1 MKKKHF
7 SSIPYLCRYG
17 ESLISL
23 KMRVTLILFLICVGQ
38 TFAFTGYSQNKRLSI
53 NLSNVSIK
61 SVLST
66 IEDQTEFFF
75 MYEAHNVDV
84 EQKIS
89 LSVEDRSV
97 PEILNKLFA
106 STNII
111 YKINDRQIALS
122 NESMASVGQQLLVVS
137 GRVTDSSGSSLP
149 GVSVIV
155 KGTTNGTITDANGG
169 YRLSNIPENA
179 ILQFSFV
186 GMKGQEVVVGGK
198 TTVNVTLIEDAIG
211 LEEVVA
217 IGYGTS
223 RKSDISGSVV
233 SVNREEMMKKTPTN
247 ILQGLQGAAAG
258 VIVTAQDGA
267 PDANAAIRIRGVATI
282 TGIAD
287 PLYVVDG
294 VQLRTSKIVDGKQVA
309 LNANFLNPND
319 IESIEVLKDA
329 SATAIYGSA
338 GANGVILITT
348 KRGRVGSTHITFSA
362 DYGVQTLASTL
373 DVGDV
378 DQYAANI
385 RQARINDGGILANQ
399 IFAAQYDGQRNNID
413 WQKEMTRTSLKQ
425 QYNLSASGGTEKTQ
439 SNFSLSYLNND
450 GIVINTNY
458 NRLTARAN
466 VVTKVNNSIEFGG
479 DLSFTHSESRGSN
492 SGLGNNGNL
501 SSLRDWAFVA
511 PTMDYVDPVTNKI
524 VSPNVK
530 NPDGTFGAPE
540 QGDVGSNDSNL
551 GNNIYAEQMENTGVT
566 KNNQVL
572 LSAYANIKLF
582 KGLTFR
588 SIASYNFTADNWYN
602 FWGNKKRY
610 FPDGTLVKLYNYD
623 AKYYLGINNSNYNN
637 LAIEN
642 YLTYNWKSDIHN
654 LTLMAGNS
662 VSKGFGNWSN
672 ASGNDFPG
680 DNIRDISLTNDPI
693 ARTGLG
699 AYNLQVRGLSYFGR
713 LQYILKDRYILT
725 GTMRR
730 DGSSNFGADN
740 RWGNFPSAAAAWR
753 ISEEN
758 FLKTIPAI
766 SNLKL
771 RLGWGQTGN
780 SGGPTDLS
788 VTALTTNK
796 IQYFY
801 YGQNGQSGMNTT
813 RQLAT
818 GYAPTLTDP
827 RLKWET
833 NEQSNVGIDLG
844 LLRNNLNITVD
855 YFTRKSKDL
864 LLYQSIRPSSG
875 YTQVYTNYG
884 EVENKGVEFSVN
896 YKKQID
902 QDWNISATLT
912 GSSLKNKVVKMGVD
926 LFSENTGT
934 TNDGSNVGAVGAPSG
949 THWNGHSICREG
961 YAVGSFYGYQVEGIY
976 QSQTEIDAAN
986 AAAIAA
992 GHPGG
997 YNNGSTTVPGDFKYR
1012 DISGPD
1018 GVPDGFLDANDMTIL
1033 GNGFP
1038 KLNYGLTL
1046 NASYK
1051 NWDFS
1056 IYAYG
1061 VVGAEIY
1068 SYSAM
1073 TLSNMFPS
1081 DNGTT
1086 PNVLKEVAQNAWTST
1101 NPSTTVPRLSF
1112 LDLNYNMRG
1121 SDEWVKKGDFLK
1133 INNVQVGYSLDK
1145 NLLKSLSIESTRLY
1159 VSVQNLVCISSYNK
1173 YGDPEAGQGSV
1184 LYTGLDTGRYP
1195 MPRIYS
1201 IGLNIQF

>member
-1 MKKKHF
+1 MKKK
-7 SSIPYLCRYG
+7 L
-17 ESLISL
+17 
-23 KMRVTLILFLICVGQ
+23 MRVWRRNPFAQKILLTMRLTLFLMVLGV
-38 TFAFTGYSQNKRLSI
+38 FSAYSASYAQKTKL
-53 NLSNVSIK
+53 NLNAKNIQVK
-61 SVLST
+61 DVLNE
-66 IEDQTEFFF
+66 IENQSEFFF
-75 MYEAHNVDV
+75 MYDNKQVDV
-84 EQKIS
+84 ERKVDLEVNSMNIDQV
-89 LSVEDRSV
+89 LQ
-97 PEILNKLFA
+97 KLFEGTA
-106 STNII
+106 TSFKVVN
-111 YKINDRQIALS
+111 RQILLFPENQGFS
-122 NESMASVGQQLLVVS
+122 FSQQNGKVT
-137 GRVTDSSGSSLP
+137 GKVTDSSGNALP
-149 GVSVIV
+149 GVSVVV
-155 KGTTNGTITDANGG
+155 KGTTNGTITDINGS
-169 YRLSNIPENA
+169 YSVSNVSENST
-179 ILQFSFV
+179 LQFSFV
-186 GMKGQEVVVGGK
+186 GMKAQEVAVGGK
-198 TTVNVTLIEDAIG
+198 SVINVSLVDDAIG
-211 LEEVVA
+211 IEEVVA

-233 SVNREEMMKKTPTN
+233 SVNREEMMKKNPTN
-247 ILQGLQGAAAG
+247 ILQGLQGQAAG
-258 VIVTAQDGA
+258 VIVSAQDGA

-282 TGIAD
+282 NGIAD
-287 PLYVVDG
+287 PLYVIDG
-294 VQLRTSKIVDGKQVA
+294 VQLRTSTIVDGKQVA
-309 LNANFLNPND
+309 LNANFVNPND
-319 IESIEVLKDA
+319 IESIEILKDA

-338 GANGVILITT
+338 GANGVIMITT
-348 KRGRVGSTHITFSA
+348 KKGKAGATHITFSA
-362 DYGVQTLASTL
+362 DYGVQTLSSTL

-399 IFAAQYDGQRNNID
+399 IFASKYDGQRNNID

-439 SNFSLSYLNND
+439 SNFSLGYLNND
-450 GIVINTNY
+450 GIVINSNY
-458 NRLTARAN
+458 KRLTARAN
-466 VVTKVNNSIEFGG
+466 IVSKVTDFIEIGS
-479 DLSFTHSESRGSN
+479 DLNFSHIESHGSN
-492 SGLGNNGNL
+492 AALGNNGNL
-501 SSLRDWAFVA
+501 SSQRDWAITA
-511 PTMDYVDPVTNKI
+511 PTMDYVDPVANKV
-524 VSPNVK
+524 VSPKVK
-530 NPDGTFGAPE
+530 NPDGTYGAPE

-551 GNNIYAEQMENTGVT
+551 GNNIYAEQMENTGMT

-582 KGLTFR
+582 KGLTFK
-588 SIASYNFTADNWYN
+588 SIASYNFTAGNWYN

-610 FPDGTLVKLYNYD
+610 FPDGTQVKLYNYD
-623 AKYYLGINNSNYNN
+623 TKYYLGINNSNYNN

-642 YLTYNWKSDIHN
+642 YLTYNWKNDIHN

-680 DNIRDISLTNDPI
+680 DNIRDISLTKDPT

-699 AYNLQVRGLSYFGR
+699 AYNLQSRGLSYFGR
-713 LQYILKDRYILT
+713 IQYSLMDRYIVT

-740 RWGNFPSAAAAWR
+740 RWGNFPSVAAAWR

-758 FLKTIPAI
+758 FMKTVPAI

-833 NEQSNVGIDLG
+833 NEQSNIGLDLG
-844 LLRNNLNITVD
+844 LLDNNLNVTMD
-855 YFTRKSKDL
+855 YFIRKSKDL

-884 EVENKGVEFSVN
+884 EIENKGIEFSVN
-896 YKKQID
+896 YKKQIN
-902 QDWNISATLT
+902 QDWNFSATLT
-912 GSSLKNKVVKMGVD
+912 GSTLKNKVIKMGAD
-926 LFSENTGT
+926 LFSENTST

-976 QSQTEIDAAN
+976 QTQAEIDAAN

-997 YNNGSTTVPGDFKYR
+997 YNNGSTTVPGDFKFK
-1012 DISGPD
+1012 DISGPN

-1046 NASYK
+1046 NTTYK

-1061 VVGAEIY
+1061 VAGAEIY

-1086 PNVLKEVAQNAWTST
+1086 PNVLTEVAQDAWTST
-1101 NPSTTVPRLSF
+1101 KHSTTTPRLSF

-1133 INNVQVGYSLDK
+1133 ISNVQVGYNFDR
-1145 NLLKSLSIESTRLY
+1145 NMLKTFHMESARLY
-1159 VSVQNLVCISSYNK
+1159 VSVQNLACFSSYNK

-1195 MPRIYS
+1195 MPRTYS

>member
-1 MKKKHF
+1 MKKIK
-7 SSIPYLCRYG
+7 L
-17 ESLISL
+17 
-23 KMRVTLILFLICVGQ
+23 VQVALILLPMML
-38 TFAFTGYSQNKRLSI
+38 LSFW
-53 NLSNVSIK
+53 
-61 SVLST
+61 T
-66 IEDQTEFFF
+66 YAQ
-75 MYEAHNVDV
+75 
-84 EQKIS
+84 S
-89 LSVEDRSV
+89 LQVKGKVID
-97 PEILNKLFA
+97 
-106 STNII
+106 
-111 YKINDRQIALS
+111 
-122 NESMASVGQQLLVVS
+122 ESGTPMA
-137 GRVTDSSGSSLP
+137 
-149 GVSVIV
+149 GVSVVI
-155 KGTTNGTITDANGG
+155 KGTSNGVITDVNGM
-169 YRLSNIPENA
+169 YQLAADSKST
-179 ILQFSFV
+179 LTFSFIGYKSQDIPV
-186 GMKGQEVVVGGK
+186 AGSKEINVTLFPGDLEVDEIVVVG
-198 TTVNVTLIEDAIG
+198 
-211 LEEVVA
+211 
-217 IGYGTS
+217 YGTVK
-223 RKSDISGSVV
+223 KSDISGSVV
-233 SVNREEMMKKTPTN
+233 SVNREEMMKKAPAN

-258 VIVTAQDGA
+258 VIVSAQDGA

-282 TGIAD
+282 NGIAD
-287 PLYVVDG
+287 PLYVIDG
-294 VQLRTSKIVDGKQVA
+294 VQLRTSTIIDGRQVA
-309 LNANFLNPND
+309 LNANFINPSD
-319 IESIEVLKDA
+319 IESIEILKDA

-338 GANGVILITT
+338 GANGVIMITT
-348 KRGRVGSTHITFSA
+348 KRGNVGTTHITFSA
-362 DYGVQTLASTL
+362 DYGVQTLSSTL
-373 DVGDV
+373 NVGNV

-385 RQARINDGGILANQ
+385 RQARVNDGGILANQ
-399 IFAAQYDGQRNNID
+399 IFAAQYDGKRKNLD
-413 WQKEMTRTSLKQ
+413 WQDIMTRTSLKQ
-425 QYNLSASGGTEKTQ
+425 QYNLSSSGGTEKTQ
-439 SNFSLSYLNND
+439 SNFSLGYLNND

-466 VVTKVNNSIEFGG
+466 VVSKVADFLEIGS
-479 DLSFTHSESRGSN
+479 DLSFSHIESHGSN
-492 SGLGNNGNL
+492 ASLGNNGNL
-501 SSLRDWAFVA
+501 SSLRDWAFTA

-524 VSPNVK
+524 VSPNFK
-530 NPDGTFGAPE
+530 NPDGTYGAPE

-551 GNNIYAEQMENTGVT
+551 GNNIYAEQMENTGKT

-582 KGLTFR
+582 KGLTFK
-588 SIASYNFTADNWYN
+588 SIASYNLTANNWYN

-610 FPDGTLVKLYNYD
+610 FPDGTRVILYNYD
-623 AKYYLGINNSNYNN
+623 TKYYLGINNSNYNN

-642 YLTYNWKSDIHN
+642 YLTYNWKNELHYV
-654 LTLMAGNS
+654 TLMAGNT

-672 ASGNDFPG
+672 ASGNGFPG
-680 DNIRDISLTNDPI
+680 DNIRDISLTNDPT

-699 AYNLQVRGLSYFGR
+699 AYNLETRGLSYFGR
-713 LQYILKDRYILT
+713 LQYTFKDRYILT

-730 DGSSNFGADN
+730 DGSSNFGTDN

-753 ISEEN
+753 ISQEN
-758 FLKTIPAI
+758 FMKDVPAI

-771 RLGWGQTGN
+771 RIGWGQTGN
-780 SGGPTDLS
+780 SGGATDLS

-833 NEQSNVGIDLG
+833 NEQSNIGIDLG
-844 LLRNNLNITVD
+844 LLKNELSVTLD
-855 YFTRKSKDL
+855 YFIRKSKDL

-884 EVENKGVEFSVN
+884 EIENKGIEFSIN
-896 YKKQID
+896 FKKEINP
-902 QDWNISATLT
+902 DWHFSATLT
-912 GSSLKNKVVKMGVD
+912 GSSLKNEVIKMGAD

-934 TNDGSNVGAVGAPSG
+934 TNDGSNIGPIGAPSG

-961 YAVGSFYGYQVEGIY
+961 YAVGSFYGYKVEGIY
-976 QSQTEIDAAN
+976 QNQAEIDAAN
-986 AAAIAA
+986 TAAIAK
-992 GHPGG
+992 GHSGG
-997 YNNGSTTVPGDFKYR
+997 YNNGSKTVPGDFKYK
-1012 DISGPD
+1012 DISGPN

-1046 NASYK
+1046 NTSYK

-1061 VVGAEIY
+1061 VMGAQIY

-1086 PNVLKEVAQNAWTST
+1086 PNVLNEVAQSAWTSS
-1101 NPSTTVPRLSF
+1101 NPSTTTPRLSF

-1133 INNVQVGYSLDK
+1133 ISNVQVGYNFDK
-1145 NLLKSLSIESTRLY
+1145 NMLKAIRVEGARVNFSI
-1159 VSVQNLVCISSYNK
+1159 QNLFCFSSYNK

-1184 LYTGLDTGRYP
+1184 LYTGLDAGRYP
-1195 MPRIYS
+1195 NSRTYA

>member
-1 MKKKHF
+1 MKK
-7 SSIPYLCRYG
+7 
-17 ESLISL
+17 
-23 KMRVTLILFLICVGQ
+23 T
-38 TFAFTGYSQNKRLSI
+38 
-53 NLSNVSIK
+53 
-61 SVLST
+61 
-66 IEDQTEFFF
+66 
-75 MYEAHNVDV
+75 
-84 EQKIS
+84 
-89 LSVEDRSV
+89 
-97 PEILNKLFA
+97 NKLIRFA
-106 STNII
+106 TVLLPLLFFSIWSFSQSNLIRGTV
-111 YKINDRQIALS
+111 NDETGS
-122 NESMASVGQQLLVVS
+122 PMVGVNVV
-137 GRVTDSSGSSLP
+137 
-149 GVSVIV
+149 V
-155 KGTTNGTITDANGG
+155 KGTTNGTVTDVNGKYQIEAKAGSVLAYSFIGYESREITVGNQKEIDIQ
-169 YRLSNIPENA
+169 LSASDLIVED
-179 ILQFSFV
+179 I
-186 GMKGQEVVVGGK
+186 VVVG
-198 TTVNVTLIEDAIG
+198 
-211 LEEVVA
+211 
-217 IGYGTS
+217 YGTV
-223 RKSDISGSVV
+223 RKSDISGSVS
-233 SVNREEMMKKTPTN
+233 SVNTEEMMKKAPTN
-247 ILQGLQGAAAG
+247 LLQGLQGAAAG
-258 VIVTAQDGA
+258 VMVTAQDGA

-294 VQLRTSKIVDGKQVA
+294 VQLRTSTIIDGKQVA
-309 LNANFLNPND
+309 LNANFLNPSD
-319 IESIEVLKDA
+319 IQSIEILKDA
-329 SATAIYGSA
+329 SATAIYGAA
-338 GANGVILITT
+338 GANGVIMITT
-348 KRGRVGSTHITFSA
+348 KRGRVGSTHITFSV
-362 DYGVQTLASTL
+362 DYGVQTLSSTL

-385 RQARINDGGILANQ
+385 RQARVNDGGILANQ
-399 IFAAQYDGQRNNID
+399 IFAEQYNGQRKNID

-425 QYNLSASGGTEKTQ
+425 QYNFSASGGTEKTQ
-439 SNFSLSYLNND
+439 SNVSLSYLNND

-466 VVTKVNNSIEFGG
+466 VVNKVADFLEIGS
-479 DLSFTHSESRGSN
+479 DLNFVHTESRGSN
-492 SGLGNNGNL
+492 AGLGNNGNL
-501 SSLRDWAFVA
+501 SSLRDWAFTA

-524 VSPNVK
+524 VSPNVI
-530 NPDGTFGAPE
+530 NPDGTYGAPM

-572 LSAYANIKLF
+572 LSAYANIKLS
-582 KGLTFR
+582 KGLIFK
-588 SIASYNFTADNWYN
+588 SIASYNFTANNWYN

-642 YLTYNWKSDIHN
+642 YLTYNWSNDIHN
-654 LTLMAGNS
+654 FTLMAGNS

-680 DNIRDISLTNDPI
+680 DNIRDISLTNDPA

-699 AYNLQVRGLSYFGR
+699 AYNIQVSGISYFGR
-713 LQYILKDRYILT
+713 LQYTFKDRYIVT

-730 DGSSNFGADN
+730 DGSSNFGVEN
-740 RWGNFPSAAAAWR
+740 RWGNFPSAAVAWR
-753 ISEEN
+753 ISEES
-758 FLKTIPAI
+758 FMETIPAI

-771 RLGWGQTGN
+771 RLGWGRTGN

-788 VTALTTNK
+788 VPGLTTDK

-801 YGQNGQSGMNTT
+801 YGQNGQAGMNTT

-818 GYAPTLTDP
+818 GYAPTLIDP
-827 RLKWET
+827 KLKWET
-833 NEQSNVGIDLG
+833 NEQSNIGVDLG
-844 LLRNNLNITVD
+844 LLDNNLNVTVD
-855 YFTRKSKDL
+855 YFIRKSKDL

-884 EVENKGVEFSVN
+884 EIENKGIEFSVN
-896 YKKQID
+896 YMKQID
-902 QDWNISATLT
+902 QDWNISASLT
-912 GSSLKNKVVKMGVD
+912 GSSLKNKVVKMGAD
-926 LFSENTGT
+926 LFSENTET
-934 TNDGSNVGAVGAPSG
+934 TNDGSNVGALGAPSG

-961 YAVGSFYGYQVEGIY
+961 YAVGSFYGYEVEGIY
-976 QSQTEIDAAN
+976 QSQAEIDAAN

-997 YNNGSTTVPGDFKYR
+997 YNNGSSTVPGDFKYK
-1012 DISGPD
+1012 DLNG
-1018 GVPDGFLDANDMTIL
+1018 DGFLSDEDMTVL

-1056 IYAYG
+1056 VYAYG
-1061 VVGAEIY
+1061 VAGAQIY

-1086 PNVLKEVAQNAWTST
+1086 PNVLKEVAQNAWTAD
-1101 NPSTTVPRLSF
+1101 NHSTTTPRLSF

-1133 INNVQVGYSLDK
+1133 ISNVQFGYTFDR
-1145 NLLKSLSIESTRLY
+1145 NMLKPLRMESARIY
-1159 VSVQNLVCISSYNK
+1159 VSVQNLACFSGYNK

-1195 MPRIYS
+1195 MPRTYAV
-1201 IGLNIQF
+1201 GLNIQF